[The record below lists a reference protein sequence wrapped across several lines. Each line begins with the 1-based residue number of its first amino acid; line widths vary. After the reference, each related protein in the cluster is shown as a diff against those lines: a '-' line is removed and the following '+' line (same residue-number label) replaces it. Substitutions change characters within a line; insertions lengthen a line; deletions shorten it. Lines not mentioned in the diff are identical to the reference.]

1 LSLFVVLF
9 VSVAAV
15 AHVTVRWKMRME
27 DYIIYVS
34 IQVNMCTCVHIYIYM
49 YVNTYIYL
57 QWNTKIYSI
66 KTRININ
73 KIFNMLILKL
83 ICMFSHLKQLT
94 KYIYV
99 YIFIWNTQTYK
110 YIYTYICI
118 YIYVPETAR
127 DALAEAAKHIE
138 AKSEMWKK
146 NDRLEYVCI
155 YICEY

>member
-1 LSLFVVLF
+1 MKYTNIYLS
-9 VSVAAV
+9 
-15 AHVTVRWKMRME
+15 
-27 DYIIYVS
+27 I
-34 IQVNMCTCVHIYIYM
+34 CTYIYIY
-49 YVNTYIYL
+49 ID
-57 QWNTKIYSI
+57 
-66 KTRININ
+66 
-73 KIFNMLILKL
+73 
-83 ICMFSHLKQLT
+83 
-94 KYIYV
+94 
-99 YIFIWNTQTYK
+99 K